1 MVQPNGIMG
10 NELKSDMIGGD
21 NSVGLR
27 AQWFS
32 HIPPEL
38 ANNEIVQRLLAE
50 NQDLREA
57 IRQSN
62 MALRDRYEEMLS
74 FRSKNRQERE
84 FLMEKFKEARILV
97 ERLNKDK
104 SELQSH
110 LAVALKD
117 NDGLKKCFQP
127 QVCEVGQE
135 NMDEEKIVDQLE
147 KAKKTLACS
156 GNSSPAESLS
166 SYKTLTQ
173 SIFDTV
179 RSMAELQDNTSPLP
193 EPAGTKHPGEEI
205 QSLQLLKETNEK
217 LEVKLKE
224 LCVSNDM
231 LQQEKQDL
239 LAVIRKL
246 QLESSALVGS
256 STLQT
261 AVVQGKIQTVGDNVL
276 DSQEDSSNTEE
287 LKKVVVE
294 LTEKLQAA
302 ECKIT
307 ELQNNVDTFQ
317 KTAAQHQR
325 SEAQLVKREKEQER
339 ALEKRQQ
346 ALNEVTKDNESLKAQ
361 VTSLLGELQES
372 QHSLETCQKE
382 SSTLEEKLRWM
393 SEKLRTQ
400 EQNFEAT
407 KKQDSVALDQ
417 LRMQNQNLESA
428 LKAERHTV
436 SEEKRKLAQLQHGY
450 TQLFKEYDQ
459 KLKMESANKQKGLDP
474 EDLKIQLQEA
484 ENALVLKQNLIDKLK
499 EEAEKNRSALETV
512 PVLTHQAEIYKA
524 DFLAERQ
531 AREKLHE
538 QKEILQEQLH
548 QVQVERDRL
557 KEQLEGT
564 SRARMEEMQ
573 QRHLE
578 NYRSPLLPHLH
589 PHHHPQPAPYP
600 MAGATI
606 PFSPAQDTG
615 ARRRSFNEGQPE
627 LCCPKC
633 QYPAPDLDTLQ
644 IHIMDCIQ

>member
-110 LAVALKD
+110 LTVALKE

-127 QVCEVGQE
+127 QVYEVAQE
-135 NMDEEKIVDQLE
+135 KVDEEEIVDQLE
-147 KAKKTLACS
+147 KVKKTLACS
-156 GNSSPAESLS
+156 
-166 SYKTLTQ
+166 Y
-173 SIFDTV
+173 
-179 RSMAELQDNTSPLP
+179 
-193 EPAGTKHPGEEI
+193 PGEEI

-261 AVVQGKIQTVGDNVL
+261 AVVQEKIQTFGGDVL

-287 LKKVVVE
+287 LKKVVE

-307 ELQNNVDTFQ
+307 ELQNNVDTVQ
-317 KTAAQHQR
+317 KTAAQLQR
-325 SEAQLVKREKEQER
+325 SEAQLVKREREQER

-548 QVQVERDRL
+548 QIQVERDRL
-557 KEQLEGT
+557 KEQLDGT

-578 NYRSPLLPHLH
+578 NYRSPLLPHHH

>member
-156 GNSSPAESLS
+156 
-166 SYKTLTQ
+166 
-173 SIFDTV
+173 
-179 RSMAELQDNTSPLP
+179 
-193 EPAGTKHPGEEI
+193 HPGEEI